1 MATWTPK
8 TIVKTLATGGEHERE
23 DAQAGAGK
31 LGGEALRELRSLLIE
46 AIRAPDQAQ
55 RMSTHDLYWARAWL
69 MSTLARVA
77 NGDAVAREKVDEYL
91 TEPGL
96 DDGGWIRYWTL
107 AGLVAAGE
115 DLDQIAADMLRRR
128 SEKDF
133 VKGLCWAIRA
143 RNGSSAD
150 LKHLR
155 DGLRGDSIEDQW
167 AVLRGLRIVPIAD
180 LVGDI
185 RKITREKTYEADSYG
200 AVAAL
205 GAVPPDWPQAS
216 GAALSLANV
225 LSENRRYTEWSEL
238 RAKALEGLGNLRVT
252 QQAPALLAEMC
263 DDNPAI
269 VRAAARSLEKVL
281 GTETAVDRIVEAVLG
296 APDRAVEYAGALRWM
311 CDQSGVVEA
320 LESVRVAGRDDRA
333 QTAQTLLTELG
344 GAAAFQKLRA
354 RTSFVEQYSSILER
368 AEAKVRTLF
377 DKSLAEARRGFRLA
391 SWMDVTIFV
400 LGTVLIVSSA
410 TWAMISEGNLDNWLG
425 AGVSA
430 GLGTVGV
437 LYSLFVA
444 KPRRRVQEAA
454 DHLMY
459 MKIVFLGYLRQ
470 LHQID
475 QAFSR
480 RMLEDR
486 SLSTDETRD
495 YSEIVD
501 ITMTSA
507 IKRLLLKDV
516 EPPPN
521 RDDLAEL
528 KDLHETD
535 RFDSAVADRAEGLEL
550 SGVG

>member
-1 MATWTPK
+1 MTTWTPK
-8 TIVKTLATGGEHERE
+8 TIVKTLAVGKEHERQE
-23 DAQAGAGK
+23 AQTGASK
-31 LGGEALRELRSLLIE
+31 LSGDSLIELRSLLID
-46 AIRAPDQAQ
+46 AVRAPHQAE
-55 RMSTHDLYWARAWL
+55 RMGKHELYWAMAWL

-77 NGDAVAREKVDEYL
+77 NGDDAAREVVSAYL
-91 TEPGL
+91 TDPQL
-96 DDGGWIRYWTL
+96 DERGWIRYWTL
-107 AGLVAAGE
+107 EGLVSAGE
-115 DLDQIAADMLRRR
+115 HLDDTAASMLRRR

-133 VKGLCWAIRA
+133 VKGLCWAIQA
-143 RNGSSAD
+143 RNGSSTA
-150 LKHLR
+150 LTHLR
-155 DGLRGDSIEDQW
+155 KGLGGEIEDQW
-167 AVLRGLRIVPIAD
+167 PALRGLRIVPKAE
-180 LVGDI
+180 LVADI

-205 GAVPPDWPQAS
+205 GAIPASWPQAQ

-225 LSENRRYTEWSEL
+225 LAENRRYTEWSEL
-238 RAKALEGLGNLRVT
+238 RTKALEGLGHLRVPE
-252 QQAPALLAEMC
+252 QAPAIVAEMC

-281 GTETAVDRIVEAVLG
+281 GTETAVDRIVEAALG
-296 APDRAVEYAGALRWM
+296 TPDRTVEYAQALRWM
-311 CDQSGVVEA
+311 CNQGEVVEA

-333 QTAQTLLTELG
+333 QTAHTLLTELG

-354 RTSFVEQYSSILER
+354 RTSFVEQYGTILER

-391 SWMDVTIFV
+391 TWMDMTIFV
-400 LGTVLIVSSA
+400 LGTALIVSSA
-410 TWAMISEGNLDNWLG
+410 AWAMISEGNLDSWVG
-425 AGVSA
+425 VGVSA

-437 LYSLFVA
+437 LYSLFIA

-480 RMLEDR
+480 RMLEDQ

-495 YSEIVD
+495 YSQIVN

-507 IKRLLLKDV
+507 IERLLIKDV
-516 EPPPN
+516 EPPPH
-521 RDDLAEL
+521 RKDLADL
-528 KDLHETD
+528 KDLLEVD
-535 RFDSAVADRAEGLEL
+535 LFERAPAAEKVEKA
-550 SGVG
+550 GVG